1 MSEKILMKGAEAC
14 AEAAIKA
21 GCRFFFGYPITPQN
35 EVASYMSRRLPEV
48 GGVYLQGE
56 SEVAS
61 INMVLGA
68 AAAGARAMT
77 SSSSPGIS
85 LMQEGISYMVG
96 CQLPAVI
103 VNFVRGGPGLGGI
116 GPSQSDYF
124 QAVKGGGHGDYNLV
138 VLAPSSIQELM
149 DLMKDAFDIAD
160 RYRNP
165 TMVLADGIIAQMM
178 EAVSFNFEIDP
189 PALPPKSWAVTG
201 AKDRKKNIINSLEL
215 DPEKLEANNW
225 ELQKKFALAKVK
237 EVRWEEYLLQDAS
250 LVLVCFGTVA
260 RIAKKA
266 IDNLRERGMNV
277 GMIRPITLWPYPTAP
292 FERAIPHAEQFL
304 VLEMN
309 AGQMIEDVRLAVQ
322 GARPVHFRGKPGG
335 TIFNPLEVERF
346 ILEEAVKEA

>member
-1 MSEKILMKGAEAC
+1 MMSEKVLMKGAEAC

-56 SEVAS
+56 SELAS
-61 INMVLGA
+61 INMVFGA

-116 GPSQSDYF
+116 GPAQSDYF

-138 VLAPSSIQELM
+138 VLAPSSIQELV
-149 DLMKDAFDIAD
+149 DLMKDAFEIAD

-165 TMVLADGIIAQMM
+165 TLVLADGIIAQMM
-178 EAVSFNFEIDP
+178 EAVSFNCEIDL
-189 PALPPKSWAVTG
+189 ATLPPKPWAVTG
-201 AKDRKKNIINSLEL
+201 AKNRMKNIINSLEL
-215 DPEKLEANNW
+215 VPEKLEAHNW
-225 ELQKKFALAKVK
+225 ELQKKFAVAKKK
-237 EVRWEEYLLQDAS
+237 EVRWEEYHLDDAT

-266 IDNLRERGMNV
+266 IDRVRERGIPV
-277 GMIRPITLWPYPTAP
+277 GMIRPITLWPYPTLP
-292 FERAIPHAEQFL
+292 FEKAASHVKQFL

-309 AGQMIEDVRLAVQ
+309 AGQMIEDAHLAVN
-322 GARPVHFRGKPGG
+322 GAKPIQFRGKPGG
-335 TIFNPLEVERF
+335 TIFTPLEVEQF
-346 ILEEAVKEA
+346 IMEVVKER